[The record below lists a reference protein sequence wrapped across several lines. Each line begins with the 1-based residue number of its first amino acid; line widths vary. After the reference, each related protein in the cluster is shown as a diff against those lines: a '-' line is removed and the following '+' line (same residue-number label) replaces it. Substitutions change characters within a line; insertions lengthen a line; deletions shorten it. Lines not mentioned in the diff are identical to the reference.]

1 MSDSDIDVVN
11 ISESDV
17 EAGPTKSKKCR
28 RSYSIKQ
35 KLEVIEFAKK
45 HSNYAAARKFKVLRG
60 SVIKWISQENDLLL
74 CSEDDQIHC
83 FKPEC
88 PIPTGTERLR
98 KSRTDNDFLEL
109 IDLVEEIDLMQD
121 KENGILSDDSLE
133 F

>member
-17 EAGPTKSKKCR
+17 ETGPTKSKKCR

-35 KLEVIEFAKK
+35 KLE
-45 HSNYAAARKFKVLRG
+45 
-60 SVIKWISQENDLLL
+60 
-74 CSEDDQIHC
+74 
-83 FKPEC
+83 PEG
-88 PIPTGTERLR
+88 PIPTETERLR